1 MYVRKVVL
9 FMSALELL
17 SLYPQ
22 IVEIMKKENISDFR
36 EFQGQAIE
44 NGLLKGKNLLIS
56 APTGS
61 GKTLIGELAIL
72 KHLLGNENH
81 KALFLVPLKAV
92 ADEKYDEFCRK
103 YEDFFAVKVS
113 TGDFETIPEELS
125 AANLIIATYERF
137 DSLLRTKPD
146 WLSDIAVIVID
157 EIHMIG
163 QKERG
168 PRLESIIIRLKEYLP
183 YTQLICLSATV
194 KNWEELS
201 DWLQAYPI
209 ISDERA
215 VPLMMRTLVSK
226 NKLNSILELVEKTI
240 FINGQVLIFAMTR
253 RDAEFLAERI
263 ASQLAHILKPKDNKI
278 DVDLVSNLSIKLKT
292 TLPKGVGYHH
302 AGLIS
307 SDRKIVE
314 NYFRQ
319 GIIKVIVCTT
329 TLSAGINVPAR
340 LVVIKDIRIGDS
352 EKPIRTLTSNE
363 IFQILGR
370 AGRPGLDEEGIGIIL
385 AVDKK
390 DKEFIE
396 AYMYTQTSVGE
407 KTEDYEPILSQ
418 FNNVSTL
425 REQVLVKIYEKRK
438 VGLTEDELI
447 SFFKQTFWA
456 YLEQKSNRDALP
468 KYAGRSIEE
477 ILSDIES
484 KESIDKAKLLFSDIE
499 LLSASKNRLLGRVG
513 NYIVSFDENKGHYC
527 NCGIK
532 KSKMCLHRI
541 AFSLFCDAHKELEA
555 YKKTIVRNALEK
567 DIFTYLN
574 QANLI
579 KIRDGKYFV
588 TDFGRAA
595 VRHYIRPETSQIIR
609 NVLLNTAYTTEII
622 LLLGMKILTEEFSS
636 KYTATE
642 LFDCVW
648 DWINERELNEVLKI
662 IEPGDF
668 ESIRSSINWIL
679 NAILG
684 IGRSMSSD
692 IERALE
698 KIVASLTERIR
709 VGAKEELIAVSP
721 FFEYTDRKKL
731 RRLYE
736 LGIKTVADLIN
747 KKEVI

>member
-1 MYVRKVVL
+1 
-9 FMSALELL
+9 MSALELL
-17 SLYPQ
+17 SAYPQ
-22 IVEIMKKENISDFR
+22 IVEIMKKQRISDFR
-36 EFQGQAIE
+36 EFQEQAIE
-44 NGLLKGKNLLIS
+44 KGLLKGKNLLIS

-72 KHLLGNENH
+72 KHLLGNENQ

-146 WLSDIAVIVID
+146 WLPDIAVIVID
-157 EIHMIG
+157 EVHMIG

-168 PRLESIIIRLKEYLP
+168 SRLESVIIRLKEYLP

-209 ISDERA
+209 ISNERT
-215 VPLMMRTLVSK
+215 VPLTIKTLVSK
-226 NKLNSILELVEKTI
+226 NKNKLNLILKLVEKTI
-240 FINGQVLIFAMTR
+240 LINGQVLIFAMTR

-263 ASQLAHILKPKDNKI
+263 ANQLERILKPKGNEI
-278 DVDLVSNLSIKLKT
+278 DADLVSNLSIKLKT
-292 TLPKGVGYHH
+292 ILPKGVGYHH

-314 NYFRQ
+314 SYFRQ

-352 EKPIRTLTSNE
+352 EKPLRTLTSNE

-385 AVDKK
+385 AEDKK

-407 KTEDYEPILSQ
+407 KIEDYEPILSQ

-438 VGLTEDELI
+438 YGLTEDELI
-447 SFFKQTFWA
+447 SFFKRTFWA
-456 YLEQKSNRDALP
+456 YLEQKSNSDALP
-468 KYAGRSIEE
+468 KYAGRGIEE

-484 KESIDKAKLLFSDIE
+484 TESIDKAKLLFSDIE

-532 KSKMCLHRI
+532 NSKMCLHRI

-574 QANLI
+574 QANMI

-595 VRHYIRPETSQIIR
+595 VLHYIRPETSQIIR
-609 NVLLNTAYTTEII
+609 NVLLNTSVYTTENI

-636 KYTATE
+636 KYLATE

-648 DWINERELNEVLKI
+648 DWINERELNEALKI

-692 IERALE
+692 IEKALE
-698 KIVASLTERIR
+698 KIVKSLTERIR
-709 VGAKEELIAVSP
+709 VGVKEELIAVSP
-721 FFEYTDRKKL
+721 FFEYTERKKL

-747 KKEVI
+747 KKEAI